1 MARGAYH
8 LYWCINII
16 QTTKYIG
23 ITGKRGSGRE
33 TFAWL
38 LGKTLQLSNKITYTE
53 YQDLF
58 KQWTDDVKKSKSS
71 KSKFSRRQTLLKNW
85 IDRRIKTEDEK
96 KDYPQNF
103 FVRSNRNAKIKTL
116 HKMIPYRRGALK
128 KSKREKEKTV
138 MNKILGKEEVTAVK

>member
-1 MARGAYH
+1 MLRRRI
-8 LYWCINII
+8 LPSPL
-16 QTTKYIG
+16 QKLPKEIG
-23 ITGKRGSGRE
+23 KNTC
-33 TFAWL
+33 
-38 LGKTLQLSNKITYTE
+38 SNE
-53 YQDLF
+53 VF
-58 KQWTDDVKKSKSS
+58 PDDVKKSKSS

-116 HKMIPYRRGALK
+116 HKMIPYRGALK

>member
-1 MARGAYH
+1 MLRRRI
-8 LYWCINII
+8 LPSPL
-16 QTTKYIG
+16 QKLPKEIG
-23 ITGKRGSGRE
+23 KNTCPNE
-33 TFAWL
+33 VL
-38 LGKTLQLSNKITYTE
+38 P
-53 YQDLF
+53 
-58 KQWTDDVKKSKSS
+58 DDVEKAKTSRSKL
-71 KSKFSRRQTLLKNW
+71 SRRQTLLKNW

>member
-1 MARGAYH
+1 MKRLASWRM
-8 LYWCINII
+8 LRRRILPSPL
-16 QTTKYIG
+16 QKLSKEIG
-23 ITGKRGSGRE
+23 KNTC
-33 TFAWL
+33 
-38 LGKTLQLSNKITYTE
+38 SNE
-53 YQDLF
+53 VF
-58 KQWTDDVKKSKSS
+58 PDDVKKSKSS

-116 HKMIPYRRGALK
+116 HKMIPYRRGTLK

-138 MNKILGKEEVTAVK
+138 MNKILGKEEVMAVK